1 MKVLRAFL
9 SELRRRRVYRVAVEV
24 RDLDVQSVTADP
36 ILADLRS
43 EPSIQRVLER
53 VRLLG
58 TAEPGT

>member
-1 MKVLRAFL
+1 VKVLRAFL